1 MSRDSLGVSLID
13 CLLFF
18 PDVCHVEMILSH
30 KLLGLCIH
38 IGHSLLHKFII
49 VIMRLA
55 PLVKNQSNLV
65 SGNVSLHQLLFL
77 EQSLHSSEISASIT
91 GRELGPHSIQP
102 EVQVTHRLR

>member
-38 IGHSLLHKFII
+38 IGHSFLHKFII
-49 VIMRLA
+49 IMRSA

-65 SGNVSLHQLLFL
+65 GSNVGLHQLLFL
-77 EQSLHSSEISASIT
+77 EQSLHSSETSASVT
-91 GRELGPHSIQP
+91 GRELGLHSIQP

>member
-18 PDVCHVEMILSH
+18 PDVCHVKMILSH

-38 IGHSLLHKFII
+38 IGHSLLHII
-49 VIMRLA
+49 IMRSA

-65 SGNVSLHQLLFL
+65 SGNVGLHQLLFL
-77 EQSLHSSEISASIT
+77 EQSLHSSEISAGVT
-91 GRELGPHSIQP
+91 G
-102 EVQVTHRLR
+102 